1 MNGIST
7 RDALGSLCASIWP
20 PPPRPADGLDWVKAS
35 YDSIHGRI
43 ESNWRREGG
52 TLAEIKTLRA
62 KQGVAKRAA
71 DYDLQETLPTLA
83 EIVDLV
89 RAFNRAHGRT
99 VGIAPHVAPC
109 FRPGP
114 TS

>member
-52 TLAEIKTLRA
+52 TLRLSVTIPANTTATVYVPAKDAAAVTESGKPADKADGVRFLRMED
-62 KQGVAKRAA
+62 GAA
-71 DYDLQETLPTLA
+71 VFAIGSGTYEFA
-83 EIVDLV
+83 A
-89 RAFNRAHGRT
+89 R
-99 VGIAPHVAPC
+99 
-109 FRPGP
+109 
-114 TS
+114 